1 MQPRVLL
8 PIPDSVNHGCAK
20 NTRPSRATGSDF
32 SAGFRDKPRVGLAST
47 EPHMTDRK
55 WSVLA
60 STSDVAAC
68 RQIAGVVSRESS
80 QTAAQDPG
88 EKPRDCSATLSDFL
102 LRLMSSYPIAFCD
115 FLDGHQ
121 IGCGSEVADAI
132 FFLQHRP
139 HLLKGFTHGVIET

>member
-1 MQPRVLL
+1 MQLRVLL
-8 PIPDSVNHGCAK
+8 PVPDSVNHGCAK
-20 NTRPSRATGSDF
+20 NTRPSRATGSDL

-68 RQIAGVVSRESS
+68 RQIAGVVSRESG
-80 QTAAQDPG
+80 QTAAKDS
-88 EKPRDCSATLSDFL
+88 SAALSDFL

-121 IGCGSEVADAI
+121 IGCGSEVADAV

>member
-1 MQPRVLL
+1 
-8 PIPDSVNHGCAK
+8 
-20 NTRPSRATGSDF
+20 
-32 SAGFRDKPRVGLAST
+32 
-47 EPHMTDRK
+47 MTDR
-55 WSVLA
+55 
-60 STSDVAAC
+60 
-68 RQIAGVVSRESS
+68 SS
-80 QTAAQDPG
+80 QFWQAHPMELLAGRLPALPAGNRVRQLLESPVKSL
-88 EKPRDCSATLSDFL
+88 EIARRRCLFL

>member
-1 MQPRVLL
+1 
-8 PIPDSVNHGCAK
+8 
-20 NTRPSRATGSDF
+20 
-32 SAGFRDKPRVGLAST
+32 
-47 EPHMTDRK
+47 MTDRK

-68 RQIAGVVSRESS
+68 RQIAGVVSRESG
-80 QTAAQDPG
+80 QTVLKIPAEIA
-88 EKPRDCSATLSDFL
+88 RRRCLL

>member
-8 PIPDSVNHGCAK
+8 PVPDSVNHGFAK
-20 NTRPSRATGSDF
+20 NTRPSRATGSDL

-68 RQIAGVVSRESS
+68 RQIAGVVSRESG

-88 EKPRDCSATLSDFL
+88 EKPRDCSAALSDFL